1 MSEKSRSVEETTS
14 STSTKKQNKTKQK
27 KLQDR
32 IEYKFYC
39 NIRNA
44 WVRCDTGGIND
55 IEKNM

>member
-14 STSTKKQNKTKQK
+14 STFTKKK
-27 KLQDR
+27 KKIQDR

-44 WVRCDTGGIND
+44 KVRCDTGGIND